1 LRNRAL
7 IGLEEFE
14 ELPPR
19 VGPTRQFDARFDQA
33 LMLGMGAGRCKQG
46 FIAGIVIDD
55 QVALPIA

>member
-1 LRNRAL
+1 
-7 IGLEEFE
+7 
-14 ELPPR
+14 

-55 QVALPIA
+55 QMALPIA